1 MASLNILNRG
11 SQILVNDTA
20 LNSVWL
26 DITNAVN
33 NATFIP
39 SELIP
44 LVWFSV
50 ISVTVYVFF
59 RVFSSTLKEKFRQT
73 NLSRKK
79 AEGSVHTDSQ
89 IDDLINN
96 APRILNEINKTI
108 AEQKAQGVSDEQM
121 KGIYQKKQM
130 LELVTNNAEV
140 INIIGKPIIKKLL
153 GFVKSI

>member
-1 MASLNILNRG
+1 M
-11 SQILVNDTA
+11 VNE
-20 LNSVWL
+20 
-26 DITNAVN
+26 
-33 NATFIP
+33 FIP
-39 SELIP
+39 PEIVP
-44 LVWFSV
+44 IVWFAC

-59 RVFSSTLKEKFRQT
+59 RVFSSTLREKFKQT

-79 AEGSVHTDSQ
+79 EQGSVHTDSQ

-153 GFVKSI
+153 GLVKSL

>member
-1 MASLNILNRG
+1 
-11 SQILVNDTA
+11 LV
-20 LNSVWL
+20 SE
-26 DITNAVN
+26 
-33 NATFIP
+33 FIP
-39 SELIP
+39 PEIVP
-44 LVWFSV
+44 IVWFGC
-50 ISVTVYVFF
+50 ISVTIYVFF

-79 AEGSVHTDSQ
+79 AEGSGHTDGQ

>member
-1 MASLNILNRG
+1 M
-11 SQILVNDTA
+11 V
-20 LNSVWL
+20 
-26 DITNAVN
+26 
-33 NATFIP
+33 
-39 SELIP
+39 SELIPPEIIP
-44 LVWFSV
+44 LVWFSC
-50 ISVTVYVFF
+50 ISITVYVFF
-59 RVFSSTLKEKFRQT
+59 RVFSSTLKEKFKQT

-79 AEGSVHTDSQ
+79 AESTVHTDSQ

-121 KGIYQKKQM
+121 RGIYQKKQM

-153 GFVKSI
+153 QFVRAI

>member
-1 MASLNILNRG
+1 M
-11 SQILVNDTA
+11 V
-20 LNSVWL
+20 
-26 DITNAVN
+26 
-33 NATFIP
+33 
-39 SELIP
+39 SELIPPEIIP
-44 LVWFSV
+44 LVWFSC
-50 ISVTVYVFF
+50 IAVTVYVFF

-79 AEGSVHTDSQ
+79 EQGSVHTDSQ

-108 AEQKAQGVSDEQM
+108 AEQKEQGVSDEQM

-153 GFVKSI
+153 GLVKSL

>member
-1 MASLNILNRG
+1 
-11 SQILVNDTA
+11 LV
-20 LNSVWL
+20 
-26 DITNAVN
+26 
-33 NATFIP
+33 
-39 SELIP
+39 SELLPPEIIP
-44 LVWFSV
+44 LVWFSC
-50 ISVTVYVFF
+50 IAVTVYVFF
-59 RVFSSTLKEKFRQT
+59 RVFSSTLKEKFKQT

-79 AEGSVHTDSQ
+79 AEGSIHTDSQ

>member
-1 MASLNILNRG
+1 M
-11 SQILVNDTA
+11 VNE
-20 LNSVWL
+20 L
-26 DITNAVN
+26 
-33 NATFIP
+33 IP
-39 SELIP
+39 PEIIP
-44 LVWFSV
+44 LVWFSC
-50 ISVTVYVFF
+50 IAVTVYVFF
-59 RVFSSTLKEKFRQT
+59 RVFSSTLKEKFKQT

-79 AEGSVHTDSQ
+79 AEGSIHTDSQ

-121 KGIYQKKQM
+121 KSIYQKKQM

-153 GFVKSI
+153 GFVKAI

>member
-1 MASLNILNRG
+1 
-11 SQILVNDTA
+11 LVNE
-20 LNSVWL
+20 
-26 DITNAVN
+26 
-33 NATFIP
+33 FIP
-39 SELIP
+39 AEIIP
-44 LVWFSV
+44 LVWFSA
-50 ISVTVYVFF
+50 IAVTVYVFF

-79 AEGSVHTDSQ
+79 EQGAVHTDSQ

-108 AEQKAQGVSDEQM
+108 AEQKAQGVEDSQM

-153 GFVKSI
+153 GLVKSL

>member
-1 MASLNILNRG
+1 M
-11 SQILVNDTA
+11 V
-20 LNSVWL
+20 
-26 DITNAVN
+26 
-33 NATFIP
+33 
-39 SELIP
+39 SELIPPEIIP
-44 LVWFSV
+44 LVWFSC
-50 ISVTVYVFF
+50 IAVTVYVFF

-96 APRILNEINKTI
+96 APRILNEINKQI
-108 AEQKAQGVSDEQM
+108 KEQELSGVTSDQM
-121 KGIYQKKQM
+121 KGLLQKKQM

-153 GFVKSI
+153 GLVKSL

>member
-1 MASLNILNRG
+1 
-11 SQILVNDTA
+11 LV
-20 LNSVWL
+20 SE
-26 DITNAVN
+26 
-33 NATFIP
+33 FIP
-39 SELIP
+39 PEIIP
-44 LVWFSV
+44 LVWFSC
-50 ISVTVYVFF
+50 IAVTVYVFF
-59 RVFSSTLKEKFRQT
+59 RVFSSTLKEKFKQT

-79 AEGSVHTDSQ
+79 EQGAVHTDSQ

-108 AEQKAQGVSDEQM
+108 AEQKEQGVSDEQM

-153 GFVKSI
+153 GLVKSL

>member
-1 MASLNILNRG
+1 M
-11 SQILVNDTA
+11 VNE
-20 LNSVWL
+20 L
-26 DITNAVN
+26 
-33 NATFIP
+33 IP
-39 SELIP
+39 PEIIP
-44 LVWFSV
+44 LVWFSC
-50 ISVTVYVFF
+50 IAVTVYVFF
-59 RVFSSTLKEKFRQT
+59 RVFSSTLKEKFKQT

-79 AEGSVHTDSQ
+79 AEGSIHTDSQ

-108 AEQKAQGVSDEQM
+108 AEQKSAGESDEQM

-153 GFVKSI
+153 GFVKAI

>member
-1 MASLNILNRG
+1 
-11 SQILVNDTA
+11 LV
-20 LNSVWL
+20 SE
-26 DITNAVN
+26 
-33 NATFIP
+33 FIP
-39 SELIP
+39 PEIVP
-44 LVWFSV
+44 IVWFGC
-50 ISVTVYVFF
+50 ISVTIYVFF

-73 NLSRKK
+73 NLTRKK
-79 AEGSVHTDSQ
+79 AEGSGHTDGQ

>member
-1 MASLNILNRG
+1 MQTVSLSTKKRECHC
-11 SQILVNDTA
+11 LVNE
-20 LNSVWL
+20 
-26 DITNAVN
+26 
-33 NATFIP
+33 FIP
-39 SELIP
+39 PEIIP
-44 LVWFSV
+44 LVWFSC
-50 ISVTVYVFF
+50 IAVTIYVFF
-59 RVFSSTLKEKFRQT
+59 RVFSSTLKEKFKQT

-79 AEGSVHTDSQ
+79 EQGSMHTDSQ

-108 AEQKAQGVSDEQM
+108 AEQKEQGVSDEQM

-153 GFVKSI
+153 NLVKSI

>member
-1 MASLNILNRG
+1 M
-11 SQILVNDTA
+11 VNE
-20 LNSVWL
+20 
-26 DITNAVN
+26 
-33 NATFIP
+33 FIP
-39 SELIP
+39 PEIIP
-44 LVWFSV
+44 LVWFSC

-59 RVFSSTLKEKFRQT
+59 RVFSSTLKEKFKQT

-79 AEGSVHTDSQ
+79 AEGSGHSDGQ

>member
-1 MASLNILNRG
+1 
-11 SQILVNDTA
+11 LV
-20 LNSVWL
+20 
-26 DITNAVN
+26 
-33 NATFIP
+33 
-39 SELIP
+39 SELIPPEIIP
-44 LVWFSV
+44 LVWFSC
-50 ISVTVYVFF
+50 IAVTVYVFF

-73 NLSRKK
+73 NISRKK
-79 AEGSVHTDSQ
+79 EQGSIHTDSQ

-108 AEQKAQGVSDEQM
+108 AEQKEQGVSDEQM

-153 GFVKSI
+153 GLVKSL

>member
-1 MASLNILNRG
+1 M
-11 SQILVNDTA
+11 V
-20 LNSVWL
+20 
-26 DITNAVN
+26 
-33 NATFIP
+33 
-39 SELIP
+39 SELIPPEIIP
-44 LVWFSV
+44 LVWFSC
-50 ISVTVYVFF
+50 IAVTVYVFF

-73 NLSRKK
+73 NLTRKK
-79 AEGSVHTDSQ
+79 AESSGHTDGQ

-108 AEQKAQGVSDEQM
+108 AEQKSAGVSDEQM

-153 GFVKSI
+153 SFVKAI

>member
-1 MASLNILNRG
+1 
-11 SQILVNDTA
+11 LV
-20 LNSVWL
+20 
-26 DITNAVN
+26 
-33 NATFIP
+33 
-39 SELIP
+39 SELIPAEIIP
-44 LVWFSV
+44 LVWFSC
-50 ISVTVYVFF
+50 IAVTVYVFF
-59 RVFSSTLKEKFRQT
+59 RVFSSTLKEKFKQT

-79 AEGSVHTDSQ
+79 AEGSIHTDSQ

-153 GFVKSI
+153 GFVKAI

>member
-1 MASLNILNRG
+1 MVSE
-11 SQILVNDTA
+11 
-20 LNSVWL
+20 
-26 DITNAVN
+26 
-33 NATFIP
+33 FIP
-39 SELIP
+39 PEIIP
-44 LVWFSV
+44 LVWFSC
-50 ISVTVYVFF
+50 IAVTVYVFF

-79 AEGSVHTDSQ
+79 AEGSGHTDGQ

>member
-1 MASLNILNRG
+1 M
-11 SQILVNDTA
+11 VNE
-20 LNSVWL
+20 L
-26 DITNAVN
+26 
-33 NATFIP
+33 IP
-39 SELIP
+39 PEIIP
-44 LVWFSV
+44 LVWFSC
-50 ISVTVYVFF
+50 IAVTVYVFF
-59 RVFSSTLKEKFRQT
+59 RVFSSTLKEKFKQT

-79 AEGSVHTDSQ
+79 AESSGHTDGQ
-89 IDDLINN
+89 IADLINN

>member
-1 MASLNILNRG
+1 M
-11 SQILVNDTA
+11 VNE
-20 LNSVWL
+20 
-26 DITNAVN
+26 
-33 NATFIP
+33 FIP
-39 SELIP
+39 PEIIP
-44 LVWFSV
+44 LVWFSC
-50 ISVTVYVFF
+50 IAITVYVFF
-59 RVFSSTLKEKFRQT
+59 RVFSSTLKEKFKQT

-79 AEGSVHTDSQ
+79 EQGSGHTDSQ

-108 AEQKAQGVSDEQM
+108 AEQKAQGVSDDQM

-153 GFVKSI
+153 GLVKNI

>member
-1 MASLNILNRG
+1 MAFLNTRKIGCLYLA
-11 SQILVNDTA
+11 SE
-20 LNSVWL
+20 
-26 DITNAVN
+26 
-33 NATFIP
+33 FIP
-39 SELIP
+39 PEIIP
-44 LVWFSV
+44 LVWFSC
-50 ISVTVYVFF
+50 IAVTVYVFF
-59 RVFSSTLKEKFRQT
+59 RVFSSTLKEKFKQT

-79 AEGSVHTDSQ
+79 EQGSVHTDSQ

-108 AEQKAQGVSDEQM
+108 AEQKEQGVSDEQM

-153 GFVKSI
+153 GLVKSL